1 MPDPIPTPGRNKD
14 FHKDLRHK
22 NLLQTLINLLL
33 WNKLKVFFFFL
44 LWPELVKLEKCLFS
58 RSFLFFFSSS
68 SNSVHCY
75 AGMFVTLQCRFVILQ
90 FHRVHSIFCSST
102 SPVDFLI
109 TAHLHLLYFFV
120 NINNLFFHVYNS
132 LFSFMR
138 RRLNL
143 ENELLNKKRKKF
155 RFYQSPYKT
164 IEY

>member
-58 RSFLFFFSSS
+58 RV
-68 SNSVHCY
+68 N
-75 AGMFVTLQCRFVILQ
+75 
-90 FHRVHSIFCSST
+90 SIFCSST

-109 TAHLHLLYFFV
+109 TAHLHFLYFFV

-132 LFSFMR
+132 LFSFMH

-143 ENELLNKKRKKF
+143 ENKLLNKKRKKF

>member
-58 RSFLFFFSSS
+58 RV
-68 SNSVHCY
+68 N
-75 AGMFVTLQCRFVILQ
+75 
-90 FHRVHSIFCSST
+90 SIFCSST

-138 RRLNL
+138 GRLNL
-143 ENELLNKKRKKF
+143 ENKLLNKKRKKF